1 MIEDM
6 ADLAAMARRVI
17 DTNRYFVL
25 GTVGPDGAPRVS
37 PVYYGV
43 DGYRD
48 FYWVSSPAA
57 QHSVNVEARPMV
69 NAVAFDSSA
78 QVGDGRAV
86 YLTGRARRV
95 PDEELAARCAVAFR
109 VDLGGRAFTPE
120 ELTGDAALRLYVLA
134 VDTWEVHLAGRDPRN
149 KTGIDH
155 RVPVHLASTG

>member
-1 MIEDM
+1 M
-6 ADLAAMARRVI
+6 ADDTADLVAMAREVI

-48 FYWVSSPAA
+48 FYWVSSPEA
-57 QHSVNVEARPMV
+57 QHSVNIGGRPEI

-86 YLTGRARRV
+86 YLTGQARRV
-95 PDEELAARCAVAFR
+95 PDEELPERCPVAFR
-109 VDLGGRAFTPE
+109 TDLGGRAFTPE
-120 ELTGDAALRLYVLA
+120 ELTGAAPLRLYLLSVE
-134 VDTWEVHLAGRDPRN
+134 VWEVHLPGRDPRN